1 MPIKD
6 QFFCNIPNNYY
17 AFSDHDMSLIAGR
30 LPDLSLQFF
39 LRNRTPKNLFGDS
52 QAVLATTLFKLQGY
66 RAGLPGFFAPFIAR
80 ISLRRLA
87 AGGLILKF

>member
-1 MPIKD
+1 MT
-6 QFFCNIPNNYY
+6 
-17 AFSDHDMSLIAGR
+17 LIAGR

-39 LRNRTPKNLFGDS
+39 LRNQTLKNLIRDS

-66 RAGLPGFFAPFIAR
+66 RVGLPGFFAFFIAR

-87 AGGLILKF
+87 AGVLFLKF